1 MSIRTFI
8 VILAAVFAA
17 TLGGAIAA
25 QAQQPATPAAN
36 PPLDAVAPQPDN
48 GVSESASGGYILGRD
63 DVVAISLVGRTDFN
77 VRQRVQVDGSIQLPM
92 IGKVEA
98 ADQTTAQLSETIR
111 KKLQTGGYF
120 ADPIVGVEVVSFASR
135 YVTVLGAVTTPGLVP
150 LNRTYRL
157 SEILARVGGVKDSA
171 ADYVIVR
178 PEKGPE
184 KQYAIRDL
192 ATGDV
197 TQDPYVAPGDKIYSP
212 LADTFYVYGSVNS
225 PGRYVLASDMTVRMA
240 LARAGGLT
248 PSGSDNRVEVT
259 RGGKKVKLELGA
271 KLAAGDVL
279 FVGERLF

>member
-8 VILAAVFAA
+8 VILAAVFA
-17 TLGGAIAA
+17 TTFGGAMAA
-25 QAQQPATPAAN
+25 QAQQPAAPAAN

-63 DVVAISLVGRTDFN
+63 DVVAITLVGRTDFN

-98 ADQTTAQLSETIR
+98 AEHTTAQLSETIR

-135 YVTVLGAVTTPGLVP
+135 YVTVLGAVSTPGLVP

-212 LADTFYVYGSVNS
+212 LADTFYVYGQVNS

-271 KLAAGDVL
+271 KLLAGDVL